1 MNQTNE
7 ISTNQELVI
16 NEWIS
21 WKKMIIQ
28 KNMRKKNAKQK
39 SLHKYFGHIGF
50 SGEIGQWNGSKRR
63 KISASLLK
71 IKQRIYRFVG

>member
-21 WKKMIIQ
+21 WKK
-28 KNMRKKNAKQK
+28 RSYKKKYAKQK
-39 SLHKYFGHIGF
+39 SLHNYFGHIEF
-50 SGEIGQWNGSKRR
+50 SGENGQWNGSKRR